1 MLLVKTSNG
10 QVEQFPYTLGDLRR
24 DNPQTSFPK
33 KIGDALLAS
42 YGIFHVMPSQQPEH
56 DPLVQTVVRN
66 AEPHN
71 NETAVDEETGE
82 TYETGRWVIGYT
94 VVNKPQDKAED
105 AVRNQRNRLLQ
116 ATDWQALSDNTMSE
130 AMTTYRQ
137 ALRDVPDQDGFP
149 FGVVWPTK
157 P

>member
-42 YGIFHVMPSQQPEH
+42 YGIYHVMPEPQPEH
-56 DPLVQTVVRN
+56 DPLVQTVVRDV
-66 AEPHN
+66 EPHN

-94 VVNKPQDKAED
+94 VENKPQDKAEE
-105 AVRNQRNRLLQ
+105 AIRNQRDRLLTD
-116 ATDWQALSDNTMSE
+116 TDWMALSDNTMTPEWAS
-130 AMTTYRQ
+130 YRQ
-137 ALRDVPDQDGFP
+137 ALRDITSQEGFP
-149 FGVVWPTK
+149 YSVDWPTK